1 MAAWVEPI
9 GQGWVVDSRVPGPDV
24 DEFADASEVIAAL
37 TGSAGD
43 SLLAVQHPHR
53 TPRARARGL
62 SLADALPSARQEL
75 DRLLAGWYRPVADVV
90 APYRVDGPDG
100 TAVGVLCLVDPNEVS
115 RVRHSEEVYPRVVA
129 ERAAMLTGLGR
140 ATSAAMLVPV
150 AGGAWLTETVL
161 RTTTAPPAVHTVDP
175 AGRTHRMWLVGP
187 GPDQD
192 LLLASV
198 RSRPLLVADGN
209 HRLAAAARARVRL
222 LALVTGGPDLR
233 IGAFHRE
240 LVGTGL
246 TAADLARSWRG
257 LGLRVWEGVW
267 GLDPG
272 VAPPEDTGVRGLAPR
287 RGPGSAPPEGAAGDR
302 PVPGVVAVRAAGGG
316 LMVELPVPEPGQPLP
331 RIDHTVVE
339 EVLIAGAL
347 GVDPEGPHV
356 RPVAAGHP
364 PGPDVD
370 AVFELAPVPFDDVLA
385 VHAQHRL
392 MPRKSTYF
400 TPKPRSGL
408 LLAGLPGAPTEKT
421 T

>member
-1 MAAWVEPI
+1 MADWVEPI
-9 GQGWVVDSRVPGPDV
+9 GRGWVVDGQVPGPDV
-24 DEFADASEVIAAL
+24 DEFADASEVTAAL
-37 TGSAGD
+37 AGSTGD

-53 TPRARARGL
+53 TPRAQKRGL
-62 SLADALPSARQEL
+62 SLIDALPAARHEL
-75 DRLLAGWYRPVADVV
+75 DRLLAAWYRPVTDVV

-150 AGGAWLTETVL
+150 AGGTNLTETVL
-161 RTTTAPPAVHTVDP
+161 RTMAAPPAVRTVDP

-192 LLLASV
+192 GLLASV

-209 HRLAAAARARVRL
+209 HRLAAAARARVSL

-240 LVGTGL
+240 LTGTGL
-246 TAADLARSWRG
+246 TGADLARSWRG
-257 LGLRVWEGVW
+257 LGLRVWGPAA
-267 GLDPG
+267 GQD
-272 VAPPEDTGVRGLAPR
+272 
-287 RGPGSAPPEGAAGDR
+287 RGPAGDP
-302 PVPGVVAVRAAGGG
+302 PVPGVVAVRAGED
-316 LMVELPVPEPGQPLP
+316 ELLVALPEPEPGQPLP
-331 RIDHTVVE
+331 RIDHAVVE

-347 GVDPEGPHV
+347 GIDPEGPHV

-370 AVFELAPVPFDDVLA
+370 AVLELAPVPFGDVLA

-392 MPRKSTYF
+392 MPRKSTHF

-408 LLAGLPGAPTEKT
+408 LLAGLPGVRAEKT
-421 T
+421 E